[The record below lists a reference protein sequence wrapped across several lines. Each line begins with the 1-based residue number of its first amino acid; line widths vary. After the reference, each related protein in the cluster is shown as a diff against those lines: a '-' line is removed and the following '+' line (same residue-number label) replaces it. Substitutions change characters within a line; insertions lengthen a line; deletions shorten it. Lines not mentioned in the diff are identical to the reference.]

1 MRRNLYLTLLAI
13 IALGAVIY
21 LNNNPTKPFDK
32 AAYMAKQKGS
42 EGEKKAKEKDRPDLA
57 AAHDFEMTKDPSL
70 GYPPVERKIRAFET
84 TRGLLQKKKINAK
97 AIANVKWDERGPNN
111 VGGRTRA
118 LMYDPNDVSGKK
130 VWAGAVAGGIWFIDD
145 ITDPSAQWQNVDDF
159 MSNIAISTIAYDPQN
174 TSTFYAGTGLIFTG
188 DVRGGGIWKSED
200 SGATWNQLSS
210 TDLGTTDAFEY
221 TQKIV
226 ITSTSK
232 IIAGTSSGIQ
242 VSTDGGTSWT
252 NTLDQ
257 TITDVELASDGT
269 VYASNYGGDIYKS
282 TDGAET
288 WSTILSESGYR
299 VELAA
304 APSDPNTVYA
314 VSESTERISVG
325 YFKKTTN
332 GGTSWTDLTMPKY
345 YSQSCSE
352 STSDFTRGQAFFDLI
367 LGVFPDD
374 PNKVIVGGIDLHR
387 SVDGG
392 STWKLLS
399 YWTGACA
406 DYVHADQHAML
417 FKDGTTALFG
427 NDGGVYYSDNLDEA
441 TPEFEERVNG
451 YNTALFY
458 SCAATNEKLSNVYLA
473 GAQDNGMQMF
483 KKAGINS
490 TAEVTGGDGA
500 FSFIDQDEPNIMI
513 SSYVYN
519 VYSRSL
525 DSGSTFIGFSDDQD
539 NGRFINPCDYDDKA
553 NVLYAA
559 HGNNAMVVYSD
570 IAETNVKK
578 TVMDISVGGGRLTHL
593 RVSPYTTDRVFVGN
607 SNGGVYRVDNA
618 QSEPVVTD
626 IDANSLPSGGYISC
640 IEVGASDNHLLVTI
654 SNYGLTSVWET
665 SNGGK
670 TWMNKEGNLP
680 DMPIRWALYNPQN
693 RKEVLLATE
702 FGVWSTDDITAE
714 SPDWEP
720 TVEGLANVKCNM
732 LQYRTADQQV
742 IVATF
747 GRGLFT
753 SNVFS
758 NETNIGFDV
767 DKEVTYIGKQI
778 KFEGFDTGNFNDY
791 VWDFGDGNTSTSK
804 TPSHAYSTPGT
815 YTVKLSASNGL
826 KQSVKTD
833 LITIIPNRDSDYS
846 LAEGGNFDD
855 FTGDF
860 VAENVRGTGFERGNS
875 TITGKDGTSSGNNAW
890 VTGIASAQYADNS
903 LAFLYTPNFD
913 FSTVGTYELSFK
925 TKYKF
930 EDTWDGFIVEYSLD
944 SGSTWT
950 KLNDTKADGWY
961 TTISD
966 VNSVFGPEV
975 PFFSGTTDGSFLT
988 KNTDVSFLSGN
999 DRVAFRFTFVTDGA
1013 SVDIGMALDD
1023 FTLSGPTTNAVA
1035 DFTSSPANATLCEAA
1050 EITFYDKSIGAI
1062 SSYTWN
1068 FGAGASPA
1076 TATGRGP
1083 HKVTYSTSGTKN
1095 VSLTVEGELNGT
1107 QNEIKNSFITI
1118 ETNNI
1123 QDKAVTASSNH
1134 CLNETGSVHVENTE
1148 AGFTY
1153 QLFNASDNTPV
1164 STVIEGNGATL
1175 DFSTGALLKT
1185 TNYYVE
1191 VKDLASSCSLILT
1204 SQPEVSVL
1212 APTYSEL
1219 SIGNTDVCTEESL
1232 NITVKGSEENV
1243 IYTIYDI
1250 TNSKVF
1256 SDEFIGTGEDLV
1268 VSSFPVTDTIQVKLM
1283 AELSDCSAEY
1293 DPFYI
1298 IPRPA
1303 PEAATITPEAGGALK
1318 ASAGESFQWFLDG
1331 EAIAGGTKQILQPRV
1346 FGEYTVEVISNGCSS
1361 VSTPYTP
1368 TVLGIEDLLKSGDL
1382 SVFPNPT
1389 SGVLNI
1395 KQDGRFSRITIY
1407 NLMGQVVL
1415 AKDIVFQ
1422 NEVVMLSFLQPGQ
1435 YILELT
1441 GKSESVK
1448 LNIQKHR

>member
-1 MRRNLYLTLLAI
+1 
-13 IALGAVIY
+13 
-21 LNNNPTKPFDK
+21 
-32 AAYMAKQKGS
+32 MAKHKYL
-42 EGEKKAKEKDRPDLA
+42 EGEEKTKEKDRPDLA

-70 GYPPVERKIRAFET
+70 GYPPVERKIRAFKT
-84 TRGLLQKKKINAK
+84 TRGLLEKKRINAK
-97 AIANVKWDERGPNN
+97 AIANVKWNERGPNN

-130 VWAGAVAGGIWFIDD
+130 VWAGAVAGGIWFIND

-159 MSNIAISTIAYDPQN
+159 MSNIAISTIAYDPQS

-200 SGATWNQLSS
+200 SGATWNQLIS
-210 TDLGTTDAFEY
+210 TDLETTDEFEY

-252 NTLDQ
+252 NTLNQ

-304 APSDPNTVYA
+304 APSDPNTIYA
-314 VSESTERISVG
+314 VSESTEGISVG

-332 GGTSWTDLTMPKY
+332 GGTSWTDLTIPKY

-392 STWKLLS
+392 NTWKLLS
-399 YWTGACA
+399 YWTGSCA
-406 DYVHADQHAML
+406 DYVHADQHAMV

-458 SCAATNEKLSNVYLA
+458 SCAATNEKLSNTYLA

-483 KKAGINS
+483 KKVSINS
-490 TAEVTGGDGA
+490 TLEVTGGDGA

-519 VYSRSL
+519 VYFRSL
-525 DSGSTFIGFSDDQD
+525 DGGSSFIRFNDDQD

-559 HGNNAMVVYSD
+559 HGNNAMVVYSG
-570 IAETNVKK
+570 IAETDVKTSVK
-578 TVMDISVGGGRLTHL
+578 NISVGGGRLTHL

-607 SNGGVYRVDNA
+607 SSGGVYRIDNA
-618 QSEPVVTD
+618 QEKPVVTD
-626 IDANSLPSGGYISC
+626 IDANSLPAGGYISC
-640 IEVGASDNHLLVTI
+640 IEVGASDNHLLITI

-670 TWMNKEGNLP
+670 TWVNKEGNLP

-702 FGVWSTDDITAE
+702 FGIWSTDDITAK
-714 SPDWEP
+714 SPEWEP
-720 TVEGLANVKCNM
+720 TVQGLANVKCNM
-732 LQYRTADQQV
+732 LQYRTADRQV
-742 IVATF
+742 VVATF

-753 SNVFS
+753 TNVFS
-758 NETNIGFDV
+758 NETYIDFSV
-767 DKEVTYIGKQI
+767 DKTLTYIGKEI
-778 KFEGFDTGNFNDY
+778 KFEGFDTGDFNDY

-804 TPSHAYSTPGT
+804 APTHVYNTPGT
-815 YTVKLSASNGL
+815 YTVKLSAGNGL
-826 KQSVKTD
+826 KQRVKTD
-833 LITIIPNRDSDYS
+833 LITIIPDRDSDYS

-860 VAENVRGTGFERGNS
+860 VAENIRGTGFERGNS
-875 TITGKDGTSSGNNAW
+875 TIAGKDGTSSGNNAW
-890 VTGIASAQYADNS
+890 VTGIASAQYTDNS
-903 LAFLYTPNFD
+903 LAHLYTPNFD

-950 KLNDTKADGWY
+950 KLNNVKADGWY

-966 VNSVFGPEV
+966 VNSVFGPQV

-999 DRVAFRFTFVTDGA
+999 ERVAFRFTFVTDGA

-1023 FTLSGPTTNAVA
+1023 FTLSAPVTNAIA
-1035 DFTSSPANATLCEAA
+1035 DFTSSPASVNLCEAA
-1050 EITFYDKSIGAI
+1050 EITFYDKSIGTI
-1062 SSYTWN
+1062 SSYSWN

-1083 HKVTYSTSGTKN
+1083 HKVTYSTSGTKD
-1095 VSLTVEGELNGT
+1095 VILTVEGESNGT
-1107 QNEIKNSFITI
+1107 QNETKNSFITI

-1123 QDKAVTASSNH
+1123 QNKTVTASSNH
-1134 CLNETGSVHVENTE
+1134 CVNETGSVHIENTE
-1148 AGFTY
+1148 TGFTY
-1153 QLFNASDNTPV
+1153 QMFNASDNTPA
-1164 STVIEGNGATL
+1164 SAIIEGNGATL
-1175 DFSTGALLKT
+1175 DFSTGVLLKT

-1191 VKDLASSCSLILT
+1191 VKDLTSSCSLILT
-1204 SQPEVSVL
+1204 TQPEASVL

-1219 SIGNTDVCTEESL
+1219 SMGNTDVCTEESL
-1232 NITVKGSEENV
+1232 NITVISSEENV

-1256 SDEFIGTGEDLV
+1256 SNEFIGTGEDLV
-1268 VSSFPVTDTIQVKLM
+1268 LSSFPVTDTIQVKLM
-1283 AELSDCSAEY
+1283 AELSDCSTQY

-1303 PEAATITPEAGGALK
+1303 PEDATITPEAGGALK
-1318 ASAGESFQWFLDG
+1318 ASKGESFQWYLDG
-1331 EAIAGGTKQILQPRV
+1331 EAIAGGTKQILHPRV
-1346 FGEYTVEVISNGCSS
+1346 FGEYTVEVITNGCSS
-1361 VSTPYTP
+1361 ISSPYTP
-1368 TVLGIEDLLKSGDL
+1368 TILGIEDLLKSGEL

-1415 AKDIVFQ
+1415 TKGIVFQ

-1448 LNIQKHR
+1448 LNIQKHK